1 LVSSTGAE
9 RRRGVMSVFVDSSP
23 VSLLVA
29 MMGAAAI
36 SGWALTKF
44 IEEEDSVSAWTWG
57 TVFGAASLVAA
68 WIFWRVV

>member
-1 LVSSTGAE
+1 
-9 RRRGVMSVFVDSSP
+9 MSVFVDASH

-29 MMGAAAI
+29 MTGVAAI

-44 IEEEDSVSAWTWG
+44 IEEEESGSAWTWG

-68 WIFWRVV
+68 WNFWRVV